1 MSSLRS
7 LTFSYTAKQISLTLP
22 DGRVLSSPSPIV
34 MGILNV
40 TPDSFY
46 SGSRVPEATAAVEQG
61 LRMVEEGASILDIGG
76 ESTRPGSSP
85 VALETEIA
93 RVVPVI
99 AGIRTHTDIPISTDT
114 QKAAVAEAALD
125 AGADIVNDVSG
136 LQSDPKLGPLVA
148 ARGVPVIL
156 THMRGTPKT
165 MQDSPR
171 YVDVLEEVHSA
182 LAGYAAAAQRLGI
195 PGRQIVVDPGIG
207 FGKGQRDNLK
217 LIRGIPRLAD
227 LGYPLLLGVSR
238 KSFIGRILSDGAD
251 LRPVEERLS
260 GTLAVHL
267 FASLFGADIL
277 RVHDVRETR
286 DLLRVLSA
294 LLDEDGP

>member
-1 MSSLRS
+1 
-7 LTFSYTAKQISLTLP
+7 
-22 DGRVLSSPSPIV
+22 

-46 SGSRVPEATAAVEQG
+46 PESRAPEATTAVERG
-61 LRMVEEGASILDIGG
+61 LRMVEEGASILDVGG

-85 VALETEIA
+85 VAPEIEIE

-99 AGIRTHTDIPISTDT
+99 SELRRHTDIPISIDT

-125 AGADIVNDVSG
+125 AGADIVNDVSA
-136 LQSDPKLGPLVA
+136 LQYDPDLGPLVA
-148 ARGVPVIL
+148 DRRVPVIL
-156 THMRGTPKT
+156 MHMRGTPKT
-165 MQDSPR
+165 MQDAPR
-171 YVDVLEEVHSA
+171 YNDVVEEVRAELVRS
-182 LAGYAAAAQRLGI
+182 AAAAESLGI
-195 PGRQIVVDPGIG
+195 PGSQIVVDPGIG
-207 FGKGQRDNLK
+207 FGKGQRHNLE

-251 LRPVEERLS
+251 LRPVEQRLS

>member
-7 LTFSYTAKQISLTLP
+7 LTFSYRPKQISLTLP
-22 DGRVLSSPSPIV
+22 LGRVFSFPSPV
-34 MGILNV
+34 LMGILNV

-46 SGSRVPEATAAVEQG
+46 PGSRAPESKAAVERG
-61 LRMVEEGASILDIGG
+61 LRMAEEGANILDIGG

-85 VALETEIA
+85 VAPETEIA

-99 AGIRTHTDIPISTDT
+99 AGIRKHTDIPISIDT
-114 QKAAVAEAALD
+114 QKAVVAAAALD

-136 LQSDPKLGPLVA
+136 LRSDPNLGALVA
-148 ARGVPVIL
+148 ERGVPVIL
-156 THMRGTPKT
+156 MHMLGTPKT
-165 MQDSPR
+165 MQDAPS
-171 YVDVLEEVHSA
+171 YDDVVEEVRGE
-182 LAGYAAAAQRLGI
+182 LAGYATAAEEIGI
-195 PGRQIVVDPGIG
+195 PRSQIVLDPGIG
-207 FGKGQRDNLK
+207 FGKRQQDNLA
-217 LIRGIPRLAD
+217 LLRGIPRLAE
-227 LGYPLLLGVSR
+227 LGYPVLLGVSR
-238 KSFIGRILSDGAD
+238 KSFIGRILDDGVD